1 MFYAMNLFVVA
12 CRQGFMC
19 YMFFTPKDW
28 IPFLLWSPGIFW
40 WGVFYHS
47 SKYSGRNVTR
57 STKLWTSLQLEQIR
71 MQINCLFFTRR
82 SKYTVH
88 TKIHTFILTT
98 EFNFS
103 LSCYELTDYLY
114 KSFVT
119 LVTTYLTTLMCTKA
133 LKMKKRQN
141 YLQKYLLLLW
151 ELPQG
156 WFVLALFI
164 LSY

>member
-1 MFYAMNLFVVA
+1 M
-12 CRQGFMC
+12 GFKVIRTILAIV
-19 YMFFTPKDW
+19 FFLINVKAFPEQDNQEW
-28 IPFLLWSPGIFW
+28 QEARWE
-40 WGVFYHS
+40 VFYLH
-47 SKYSGRNVTR
+47 SKYSGWNVKR

-103 LSCYELTDYLY
+103 LSCYELTDYLD

-133 LKMKKRQN
+133 QKMKKRQN